1 MVEPVVTTGARD
13 KIMAGGPEP
22 CSRGVL
28 ARRAECNAETIRYY
42 EKIGIMPEPARTEA
56 GHRVY
61 GAPDQQRLI
70 LILRLRDLGFSI
82 EELREVLLLID
93 SDTITCG
100 QVEAIT
106 LNHIDVIKSKI
117 RDLRTVL
124 KALQDLVVKCSG
136 GDTPDCGAL
145 TELFR

>member
-1 MVEPVVTTGARD
+1 
-13 KIMAGGPEP
+13 MAGAFES
-22 CSRGVL
+22 CSRGAL
-28 ARRAECNAETIRYY
+28 AQRTGCNAETVRYY
-42 EKIGIMPEPARTEA
+42 EKIGIMPEPARTSA

-61 GAPDQQRLI
+61 EASDQKRLT

-93 SDTITCG
+93 SETITCG
-100 QVEAIT
+100 EVETIT
-106 LNHIDVIKSKI
+106 QDHIGVIKAKI
-117 RDLRTVL
+117 RDLRTIL
-124 KALQDLVVKCSG
+124 GALQELVAKCDG

>member
-1 MVEPVVTTGARD
+1 MVRTT
-13 KIMAGGPEP
+13 EP

-28 ARRAECNAETIRYY
+28 AQRAGCNAETVRYY
-42 EKIGIMPEPARTEA
+42 EKVGIMPEPARTDA
-56 GHRVY
+56 GHRIY
-61 GAPDQQRLI
+61 TLPDQRRLM
-70 LILRLRDLGFSI
+70 LILRLRNLGFSI

-100 QVEAIT
+100 EVEAIT
-106 LNHIDVIKSKI
+106 LDHIDVIKSKI
-117 RDLRTVL
+117 RDLRKIL
-124 KALQDLVVKCSG
+124 KALQELIKKCDG